1 MKATDKV
8 GGSLLLS
15 MLLGLL
21 GFLWSMTPVMA
32 QDPVKLR
39 PDTFSVKLEN
49 ESVRVLKWTLKPGD
63 KEPMHTHPEM
73 VVYMLKGGKLRGYGP
88 DGKALRERE
97 VKAGDT
103 YWWAPQRH
111 MTENIGKT
119 EVQAIIVEYKTNPYK
134 E

>member
-1 MKATDKV
+1 MLKKI
-8 GGSLLLS
+8 LLLS
-15 MLLGLL
+15 VLLGVL
-21 GFLWSMTPVMA
+21 GLIWSITPARA

-73 VVYMLKGGKLRGYGP
+73 VVYILKGGKLRGYGP
-88 DGKALRERE
+88 DGKVLRELE
-97 VKAGDT
+97 VKAGGT
-103 YWWAPQRH
+103 YWWAPQKH
-111 MTENIGKT
+111 ITENIGKT
-119 EVQAIIVEYKTNPYK
+119 EVQAILVEYKTNPYK